1 MTHLDIELKKLRLD
15 MVEMFNLVLSQLE
28 KSQQALSEFDKDLA
42 REVRVNEKRV
52 NSFELKLDRDCENII
67 ALFNPVAVDLRF
79 VLASLKMNSNLE
91 RIGDIAE
98 GIAQFVLSIKNA
110 PDQNLLKATRVM
122 EMFATANSI
131 VADVRTS
138 FENEDTRLAR
148 NVFMK
153 DELLDEINIA
163 STSAVAEFIKNNPDK
178 INQSLYMLS
187 TIRKLERVGD
197 QSKNI
202 AEEIIFYVEAKVI
215 KHKKISEKISTTDSS
230 QSENPGDI
238 KS

>member
-1 MTHLDIELKKLRLD
+1 MTHLDIELKKLKMD
-15 MVEMFNLVLSQLE
+15 MSEMFGLVYSQLE
-28 KSQQALSEFDKDLA
+28 KSRNALVNFDKDLA

-67 ALFNPVAVDLRF
+67 ALFNPLAVDLRF
-79 VLASLKMNSNLE
+79 VLAALKINSNLE

-98 GIAQFVLSIKNA
+98 GIAQFVLGIKTP
-110 PDQNLLKATRVM
+110 PDAALLNQTRVI
-122 EMFATANSI
+122 EMFDIANSI
-131 VADVRTS
+131 VADVMTA
-138 FENEDTRLAR
+138 FENEDTSLAR

-153 DELLDEINIA
+153 DEMLDEINLHA
-163 STSAVAEFIKNNPDK
+163 NTAVAEFIKANNEK

-202 AEEIIFYVEAKVI
+202 AEEIIFYIEAKVL
-215 KHKKISEKISTTDSS
+215 KHKKKHEKISGISK
-230 QSENPGDI
+230 SENPGDV
-238 KS
+238 KP